1 MVNSVSKFAFDGG
14 FSSVMAGLPMD
25 GLWLFLAF
33 SIGGCAGFL
42 LFAMFHVS
50 RDSAS
55 KRGDGANPVLLS
67 LEFEG
72 DTQTR
77 F

>member
-1 MVNSVSKFAFDGG
+1 
-14 FSSVMAGLPMD
+14 MD

-55 KRGDGANPVLLS
+55 KRRDGANPVLLS

>member
-1 MVNSVSKFAFDGG
+1 
-14 FSSVMAGLPMD
+14 MD

-33 SIGGCAGFL
+33 SIGGCAGILF
-42 LFAMFHVS
+42 FAMFHVS

-55 KRGDGANPVLLS
+55 KRRDGANPVLLS

-72 DTQTR
+72 ETLTR
-77 F
+77 Y